1 MLTVTEKEVIQEKVV
16 TDLSGDRRSKKRFG
30 LDLPLKYKI
39 VKNYLVTG
47 SGTGTTVDMSSG
59 GIAFTT
65 TETFRV
71 GAHIELSVS
80 WPVLL
85 NGNCAMKLVIEG
97 RVVRSDTRL
106 TAIRMDRYEFRTQ
119 ARSEPRPEPALARAA
134 S

>member
-1 MLTVTEKEVIQEKVV
+1 MLTVTEKKVIQEKAV
-16 TDLSGDRRSKKRFG
+16 TDFAGDRRSKKRFG

-47 SGTGTTVDMSSG
+47 GGTGTTVDMSSG

-65 TETFRV
+65 TETFRI
-71 GAHIELSVS
+71 GAHIELSVN

-85 NGNCAMKLVIEG
+85 NGDCAMKLVIEG
-97 RVVRSDTRL
+97 RVVRSDTQL
-106 TAIRMDRYEFRTQ
+106 TAIRMERYEFRTQ
-119 ARSEPRPEPALARAA
+119 ARSEARPAPALTMAA